1 MSSYTNVIL
10 SLVTA
15 ESNDPLIL
23 WLKNHKLLSSSID
36 CEHCSNPMSW
46 TKNSKLGDG
55 YNWRCI
61 NRKCTKKKGAT
72 TTIQKGSIF
81 ENSRLSLKMYFHVLY
96 LWSTHVSETHI
107 RDLTMWSAS
116 PHWSTC
122 SSSSVEWKAY
132 QKIQSELGFEHHTVN
147 HSKRFVAPDGT
158 HTQNIESYWNRIKQ
172 LIKRMNGCHRDFL
185 HWYLQEFMYRER
197 FNEGNFFLNF
207 VEHISL
213 FYRV

>member
-10 SLVTA
+10 PLVTA

-23 WLKNHKLLSSSID
+23 WLKNHILLSSSMD
-36 CEHCSNPMSW
+36 CEHCSNPM
-46 TKNSKLGDG
+46 
-55 YNWRCI
+55 
-61 NRKCTKKKGAT
+61 
-72 TTIQKGSIF
+72 
-81 ENSRLSLKMYFHVLY
+81 
-96 LWSTHVSETHI
+96 
-107 RDLTMWSAS
+107 
-116 PHWSTC
+116 
-122 SSSSVEWKAY
+122 Y
-132 QKIQSELGFEHHTVN
+132 QKIQSELGFEHHSRVN

-185 HWYLQEFMYRER
+185 HWYLQEFMCRER

>member
-1 MSSYTNVIL
+1 MNVIL
-10 SLVTA
+10 PLVTA

-23 WLKNHKLLSSSID
+23 WLKNHKLLSSSMD
-36 CEHCSNPMSW
+36 CEHCSNPMSR

-61 NRKCTKKKGAT
+61 NRNCTKKKGAT
-72 TTIQKGSIF
+72 TTVRKGSIF

-96 LWSTHVSETHI
+96 LWSTHDSETHI
-107 RDLTMWSAS
+107 RERRNAATLF
-116 PHWSTC
+116 PI
-122 SSSSVEWKAY
+122 
-132 QKIQSELGFEHHTVN
+132 IQSVCLDG
-147 HSKRFVAPDGT
+147 SWRVAPDGT